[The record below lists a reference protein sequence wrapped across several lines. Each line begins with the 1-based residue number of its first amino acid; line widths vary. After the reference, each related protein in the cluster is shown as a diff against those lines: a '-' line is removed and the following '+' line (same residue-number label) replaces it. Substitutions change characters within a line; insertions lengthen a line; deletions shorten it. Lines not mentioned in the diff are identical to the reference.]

1 MGRQNSRGT
10 TEAEEQT
17 KQFMGALAA
26 SDVDVRDI
34 SGLEPSDII
43 TTWGVEADAP
53 HDEWAFDTL
62 DNLASDHGF
71 EMTDTIGAAHG
82 RATVV
87 FERY

>member
-1 MGRQNSRGT
+1 MTQNTTDGA

-17 KQFMGALAA
+17 KQFMTALAT

-34 SGLEPSDII
+34 SGCSPSDII
-43 TTWGVEADAP
+43 ATWGVEANAP
-53 HDEWAFDTL
+53 YDEWVLDTL
-62 DNLASDHGF
+62 DNIASDHGF

-82 RATVV
+82 RATVM